1 MNTKLYIVA
10 YATTGE
16 DLDIIISTTQTK
28 VFTDENKA
36 KEHFNAIKKQMNEY
50 NEDGSYE
57 VIVDTANAYTMSNFE
72 NDGMN
77 VQLFYQDL

>member
-1 MNTKLYIVA
+1 MKLYIVA

-16 DLDIIISTTQTK
+16 DLDITISTTRTQ

-36 KEHFNAIKKQMNEY
+36 KEHFNAIKAEMNSY
-50 NEDGSYE
+50 NKEGEYE
-57 VIVDTANAYTMSNFE
+57 VIADNENAYTMSNFN

-77 VQLFYQDL
+77 VQLFYQDI